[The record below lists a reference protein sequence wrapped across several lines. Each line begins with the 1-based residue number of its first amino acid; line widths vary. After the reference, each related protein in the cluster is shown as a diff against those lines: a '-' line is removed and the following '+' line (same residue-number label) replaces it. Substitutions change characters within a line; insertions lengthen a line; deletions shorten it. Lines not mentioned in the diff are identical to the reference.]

1 MLIQSQHLYRIT
13 YTTHTYIQYTITSQL
28 QHTSHN
34 LQSCKAGHTLPFFPI
49 LAKTSISSILHGT
62 DGRQLKSSLV
72 YIYLYW
78 NYTALC
84 ILELQSRLP
93 RRKASYSLPKN
104 CTSNR
109 AQLPRLNFYSSL
121 LHTKT
126 CIIMYFLHSA
136 FVFNMS
142 SRMAFFHVFF
152 SERNSFLY
160 IELQDFFLMIFFLN
174 FVGYIK
180 GVIYWRQRKWS
191 TTAM

>member
-1 MLIQSQHLYRIT
+1 M
-13 YTTHTYIQYTITSQL
+13 
-28 QHTSHN
+28 
-34 LQSCKAGHTLPFFPI
+34 PFFPI

-136 FVFNMS
+136 FVFNVS
-142 SRMAFFHVFF
+142 SRMAFFMFSFQRETVF
-152 SERNSFLY
+152 Y
-160 IELQDFFLMIFFLN
+160 ISSCRIFFL
-174 FVGYIK
+174 
-180 GVIYWRQRKWS
+180 
-191 TTAM
+191 